1 MKRPK
6 LFVESPDQGP
16 NGRSLPNNLGVKSMK
31 MIFGTAAAA
40 VALVGFAGV
49 AQAQSTVSHTSQTV
63 YSDPGLQFVNQ
74 FNSGVAQTVWDL
86 EQSFGPIKN
95 LSGSRYHQ
103 DTTSTGNTESASNNA
118 GGTFTLTG
126 TVDKDCSFY
135 NGSAAGGA
143 HTINLGTIGVRTG
156 DADNVSIAFNQVADA
171 SANVNTA
178 TAGCNFNNRVTINKA
193 HKGLQNNTTSSFDP
207 NQFTNEI
214 PYSVDATWTGVAQGS
229 SQSGQRELQLSANTS
244 GSQFLDSG
252 AWRSAF
258 NMNIAIPKQSLGLV
272 AGTYTDTITVTLAA
286 S

>member
-1 MKRPK
+1 
-6 LFVESPDQGP
+6 
-16 NGRSLPNNLGVKSMK
+16 MK
-31 MIFGTAAAA
+31 MIFGTAAAV

-49 AQAQSTVSHTSQTV
+49 AQAQSTVSHTSMDQ
-63 YSDPGLQFVNQ
+63 YSAPGTPDSLGVIGHIGPFPIIGIIPGKTPEQQ
-74 FNSGVAQTVWDL
+74 FNSDHV
-86 EQSFGPIKN
+86 
-95 LSGSRYHQ
+95 GSHYHQ
-103 DTTSTGNTESASNNA
+103 DTTSTGNTEAASNNA

-258 NMNIAIPKQSLGLV
+258 NMNVAIPKQSLGLV

>member
-1 MKRPK
+1 
-6 LFVESPDQGP
+6 
-16 NGRSLPNNLGVKSMK
+16 MK

-49 AQAQSTVSHTSQTV
+49 AQAQTVHHTSQTE
-63 YSDPGLQFVNQ
+63 YSDGFTQFVNQ
-74 FNSGVAQTVWDL
+74 FLGSGAAQSLWDSNQAIGSIPGL
-86 EQSFGPIKN
+86 EFVKN
-95 LSGSRYHQ
+95 NSGSRYHQ
-103 DTTSTGNTESASNNA
+103 ESAATGNTESASNNA